1 MTSQGNILI
10 TDDEPDLRRALNRT
24 LHALGFEIT
33 EAANGEQALERMES
47 GRFHAVLLG
56 INMPGIGGIEACRKL
71 RRMAPGLQILMLT
84 VRDSEGDEVR
94 ALDAGADDF
103 ITKPF
108 SIPELAARLRSAVRR
123 VQTTLPDMAALFGI
137 GDIQLDPARRI
148 VRKSTR
154 AVHLTPK
161 AFELLHYLMAHGRRS
176 VDACAPPCARFGS
189 GAWRRDRIPAHF
201 HPPVLRPRLRDD
213 PAAPEYLLT
222 ETGLGYRF
230 REP

>member
-1 MTSQGNILI
+1 MTSQGRILI
-10 TDDEPDLRRALNRT
+10 TDDEPDLRRALNGT

-33 EAANGEQALERMES
+33 EAANGEQAVERMET
-47 GRFHAVLLG
+47 GRFHAVLLD
-56 INMPGIGGIEACRKL
+56 INMPGIGGIEACRRL
-71 RRMAPGLQILMLT
+71 RRIAPGLQILMLT
-84 VRDSEGDEVR
+84 VRDSEGDKVR

-123 VQTTLPDMAALFGI
+123 AQAALPDMAASIRI
-137 GDIQLDPARRI
+137 GEMELDPARRI
-148 VRKSTR
+148 VRKSNR

-161 AFELLHYLMAHGRRS
+161 AFELLHYLMAHAGVPLTHTRLLRA
-176 VDACAPPCARFGS
+176 VW
-189 GAWRRDRIPAHF
+189 GAEYGGEIEY
-201 HPPVLRPRLRDD
+201 LRTFIHQLRHRLEDD

>member
-1 MTSQGNILI
+1 MTPQGNILI
-10 TDDEPDLRRALNRT
+10 ADDEPDLRRALNRT
-24 LHALGFEIT
+24 LQALGFDIT
-33 EAANGEQALERMES
+33 EASNGEQALEHMEN
-47 GRFHAVLLG
+47 GQFHAVLLD

-71 RRMAPGLQILMLT
+71 RRMAPRLQILMLT
-84 VRDSEGDEVR
+84 VRDSEADKVR
-94 ALDAGADDF
+94 ALDAGADDY

-123 VQTTLPDMAALFGI
+123 AQTTLPDMAAPIRI
-137 GDIQLDPARRI
+137 GDMELDPPRRI
-148 VRKSTR
+148 VRKSNR

-161 AFELLHYLMAHGRRS
+161 AFDLLHYMMAHAGI
-176 VDACAPPCARFGS
+176 PLTHARLLRAVW
-189 GAWRRDRIPAHF
+189 GAEYGGEIEY
-201 HPPVLRPRLRDD
+201 LRTFIHQLRQRLEND